1 MLPLVGDG
9 GPGVGSGGESWALE
23 RGSRRGVETGERAG
37 QRAGTKRLD
46 DSAAEWVE
54 RGEGGGSGR
63 GVPRSAG
70 MPWGLAPTGGN
81 REGREASDGW
91 AGTMQGGGAANRQ
104 VRLVSGTGE
113 RGVRSRR
120 REWAGLRRKGDGPPV
135 CTVRFCIYLN

>member
-1 MLPLVGDG
+1 VAMAVQAWGAVGRVG
-9 GPGVGSGGESWALE
+9 RSRGGVGEEWRRENE
-23 RGSRRGVETGERAG
+23 RGS
-37 QRAGTKRLD
+37 
-46 DSAAEWVE
+46 E
-54 RGEGGGSGR
+54 RGRNGSTTVRQSGWKGEKGGGSGR

-91 AGTMQGGGAANRQ
+91 AGTMQGGGATNRQ